1 MDQDSNQMEQSAGPV
16 QCRNGCGFYS
26 NSGTEG
32 LCSVCFKECIKKKQ
46 QAPTNMPASLA
57 PSSMTQSG
65 HVTSASP
72 SQMAS
77 LSIGESSMANAIAS
91 SLTSSSPTTN
101 INKSG
106 PISVETASPTVI
118 LPSSSS
124 TLQTEKRNE
133 SELDPLEASATASSS
148 LGTDTGANDAENP
161 DGQSGKKK
169 KNRCFNCKKKVGL
182 TGFTCRCGGLF
193 CSMHRYSDKHECNFD
208 YKEFGAE
215 EIRKSNPLVV
225 AKKVQK
231 I

>member
-1 MDQDSNQMEQSAGPV
+1 MEQAPV

-26 NSGTEG
+26 NAGTDG
-32 LCSVCFKECIKKKQ
+32 LCSVCYKDCIKKKQ
-46 QAPTNMPASLA
+46 QPPTNMPASLA
-57 PSSMTQSG
+57 PSSMASSG
-65 HVTSASP
+65 HVSSASP

-77 LSIGESSMANAIAS
+77 LSIGESSMASAITS
-91 SLTSSSPTTN
+91 SVPSSSPTTN
-101 INKSG
+101 LNKSG

-133 SELDPLEASATASSS
+133 SESDPLEAAASVTASA
-148 LGTDTGANDAENP
+148 LGTDTGAIDDGSANSENP

-193 CSMHRYSDKHECNFD
+193 CSIHRYSDKHECNFD
-208 YKEFGAE
+208 YKEHGAE
-215 EIRKSNPLVV
+215 EIRKSNPVVV

>member
-1 MDQDSNQMEQSAGPV
+1 M
-16 QCRNGCGFYS
+16 
-26 NSGTEG
+26 
-32 LCSVCFKECIKKKQ
+32 
-46 QAPTNMPASLA
+46 AP
-57 PSSMTQSG
+57 SG
-65 HVTSASP
+65 HVSSASP

-77 LSIGESSMANAIAS
+77 LSIGESSIMANAITS
-91 SLTSSSPTTN
+91 SVPSSSSPTTN

-133 SELDPLEASATASSS
+133 SESDPLEAAASVTSA
-148 LGTDTGANDAENP
+148 LGGENAAIGDGSEGSENP

-169 KNRCFNCKKKVGL
+169 KNRCFSCKKKVGL

-193 CSMHRYSDKHECNFD
+193 CSIHRYSDKRECNFD
-208 YKEFGAE
+208 YKELGAE
-215 EIRKSNPLVV
+215 EIRKSNPVVV